1 MHLKHIRSIEEKLA
15 ECVKNE
21 FDKGIKDIDIEE
33 MSKAIYMLKEISEA
47 EYYAQAVKSMEE
59 YNNTNE
65 LRYYD
70 EWRYNNGRF
79 APKGKGTRRG
89 YEEYSPNYN
98 MTPDR
103 NYTIEKLRD
112 MDRDIGK
119 MYYTDT
125 SMTNNINRI
134 NKEGRS
140 PISRRTYME
149 TKEMHNGNTQ
159 HDKDIKLKDLDKYL
173 NELSEDI
180 REMILDATPEEKQ
193 LLKTK
198 LSTLVTKL

>member
-1 MHLKHIRSIEEKLA
+1 M
-15 ECVKNE
+15 
-21 FDKGIKDIDIEE
+21 
-33 MSKAIYMLKEISEA
+33 
-47 EYYAQAVKSMEE
+47 
-59 YNNTNE
+59 
-65 LRYYD
+65 
-70 EWRYNNGRF
+70 
-79 APKGKGTRRG
+79 
-89 YEEYSPNYN
+89 
-98 MTPDR
+98 
-103 NYTIEKLRD
+103 IEKLRD

-125 SMTNNINRI
+125 SMTNNINRN